1 MIRCHV
7 IWRSW
12 YCNLSYLSRITV
24 IPQENILEVI
34 CHEENDISES
44 RVDYTV
50 NMQLIQMVLGNV
62 VVATRCS
69 AKMTLL
75 QS

>member
-12 YCNLSYLSRITV
+12 YCIPSYLSRITV
-24 IPQENILEVI
+24 IPQENIFEVI
-34 CHEENDISES
+34 CHEEIDISES

-50 NMQLIQMVLGNV
+50 NMQLIQMVLKNV
-62 VVATRCS
+62 VVVTRCS
-69 AKMTLL
+69 AKI
-75 QS
+75 

>member
-1 MIRCHV
+1 MKRMI
-7 IWRSW
+7 
-12 YCNLSYLSRITV
+12 YLSRVLI
-24 IPQENILEVI
+24 N
-34 CHEENDISES
+34 ISES

-69 AKMTLL
+69 AKI
-75 QS
+75 